1 MTERSMVDIA
11 RERYTTKHYSG
22 EKIPREDL
30 EAILEVLRLSPSS
43 VNSQPWHFF
52 VASSDEAR
60 AKIAPAF
67 ADFNRERVT
76 LASDVIVFA
85 VKAGLDE
92 AHLVRIHEKELADGR
107 FKGIENQPG
116 LDAGRRH
123 FVGLHAKTL
132 EASLAWETA
141 QTYIALGFALYAAAG
156 MGIESTCLEG
166 ADFDELDRILGLREK
181 GLRSVVAL
189 SLGRGAPNDANASRP
204 KSRLTAEEVVSFI
217 D

>member
-1 MTERSMVDIA
+1 M
-11 RERYTTKHYSG
+11 
-22 EKIPREDL
+22 
-30 EAILEVLRLSPSS
+30 
-43 VNSQPWHFF
+43 
-52 VASSDEAR
+52 
-60 AKIAPAF
+60 
-67 ADFNRERVT
+67 
-76 LASDVIVFA
+76 
-85 VKAGLDE
+85 
-92 AHLVRIHEKELADGR
+92 
-107 FKGIENQPG
+107 
-116 LDAGRRH
+116 
-123 FVGLHAKTL
+123 GLHAKTL